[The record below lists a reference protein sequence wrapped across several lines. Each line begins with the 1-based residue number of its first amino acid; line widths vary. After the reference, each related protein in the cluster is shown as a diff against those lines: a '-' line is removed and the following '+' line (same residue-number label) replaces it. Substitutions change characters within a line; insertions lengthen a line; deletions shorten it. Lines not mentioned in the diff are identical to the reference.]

1 MGFPVPTFDRYH
13 YRSLSRH
20 YKAGKRRGTM
30 HSPSGAHDGVALL
43 VERLILE
50 AEAHLLCVLDPV
62 TSRGLDEG

>member
-1 MGFPVPTFDRYH
+1 
-13 YRSLSRH
+13 
-20 YKAGKRRGTM
+20 M